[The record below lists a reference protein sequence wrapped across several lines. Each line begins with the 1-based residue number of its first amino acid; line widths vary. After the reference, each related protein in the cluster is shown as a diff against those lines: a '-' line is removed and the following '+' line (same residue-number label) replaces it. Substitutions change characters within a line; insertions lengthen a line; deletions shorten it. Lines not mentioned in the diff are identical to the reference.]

1 MIKRALLEKTAIYL
15 VLIIFGIVF
24 TIPVFWMFSSS
35 FKSLENTLT
44 VTIKWFPEKLHLE
57 NYTEIWGTEQ
67 FETYFL
73 NSLVV
78 AVTVTFATIFLA
90 SLTGYGLSKFDF
102 PGRQVIFLSI
112 LCTMMVPFQV
122 IAIPLYMIVRYFGW
136 IDTYQGLII
145 PAALSGFGVFFMKQY
160 IQTISNEFIDVAR
173 IDGCSE
179 FGIFWRIILPL
190 SKPALSA
197 LGILTFLG
205 SWNNL
210 LWPLIVIQ
218 SERLKTVPL
227 GLAKIM
233 LSQYGVRY
241 NVLMSGAVI
250 ASVPMIMV
258 LLIFQQ
264 RITKGITLGGLKG

>member
-1 MIKRALLEKTAIYL
+1 MIERALLEKTAIYL
-15 VLIIFGIVF
+15 VLIILAIIF

-44 VTIKWFPEKLHLE
+44 VSIKWLPEKLHFE
-57 NYTEIWGTEQ
+57 NYTEIWGAEQ
-67 FETYFL
+67 FKTYFL

-78 AVTVTFATIFLA
+78 AITVTFATIFLA

-102 PGRQVIFLSI
+102 PGRQVIFLFI
-112 LCTMMVPFQV
+112 LSTMMVPFQV
-122 IAIPLYMIVRYFGW
+122 IAIPLYIIVRYFGW

-145 PAALSGFGVFFMKQY
+145 PGALTGFGVFFMKQY

-190 SKPALSA
+190 SKPALAA

-218 SERLKTVPL
+218 SEGLKTLPL

-233 LSQYGVRY
+233 QSEYGVRY
-241 NVLMSGAVI
+241 NVLMSGAAI
-250 ASVPMIMV
+250 ASAPMIIAF
-258 LLIFQQ
+258 LIFQR

>member
-136 IDTYQGLII
+136 INTYQGLII

>member
-1 MIKRALLEKTAIYL
+1 MIERALLEKIAVYL
-15 VLIIFGIVF
+15 VLIILGIIF

-44 VTIKWFPEKLHLE
+44 VSIKWLPEKLHFE
-57 NYTEIWGTEQ
+57 NYTEIWGAEQ
-67 FETYFL
+67 FETYFS

-78 AVTVTFATIFLA
+78 AITVTFATIFLA

-102 PGRQVIFLSI
+102 PGRQVIFLFI
-112 LCTMMVPFQV
+112 LSTMMVPFQV
-122 IAIPLYMIVRYFGW
+122 IAIPLYIIVRYFGW

-145 PAALSGFGVFFMKQY
+145 PGALSGFGVFFMKQY

-190 SKPALSA
+190 SKPALAA

-218 SERLKTVPL
+218 SEGLKTLPL

-233 LSQYGVRY
+233 QSEYGVRY

-250 ASVPMIMV
+250 ASAPMIV
-258 LLIFQQ
+258 AFLIFQR

>member
-1 MIKRALLEKTAIYL
+1 MIERALLEKTAIYL
-15 VLIIFGIVF
+15 VLIILAIIF

-44 VTIKWFPEKLHLE
+44 VSIKWLPEKLHFE
-57 NYTEIWGTEQ
+57 NYTEIWGAEQ
-67 FETYFL
+67 FKTYFL

-78 AVTVTFATIFLA
+78 AITVTFATVFLA

-102 PGRQVIFLSI
+102 PGRQVIFLFI
-112 LCTMMVPFQV
+112 LSTMMVPFQV
-122 IAIPLYMIVRYFGW
+122 IAIPLYIIVRYFGW

-145 PAALSGFGVFFMKQY
+145 PGALTGFGVFFMKQY

-190 SKPALSA
+190 SKPALAA

-218 SERLKTVPL
+218 SEGLKTLPL

-233 LSQYGVRY
+233 QSEYGVRY
-241 NVLMSGAVI
+241 NVLMSGAAI
-250 ASVPMIMV
+250 ASAPMIIAF
-258 LLIFQQ
+258 LIFQR

>member
-1 MIKRALLEKTAIYL
+1 MIERALLEKTAIYL
-15 VLIIFGIVF
+15 VLIILAIIF

-44 VTIKWFPEKLHLE
+44 VSIKWLPEKLHFE
-57 NYTEIWGTEQ
+57 NYTEIWGAEQ
-67 FETYFL
+67 FKTYFS

-78 AVTVTFATIFLA
+78 AITVTFATIFLA

-102 PGRQVIFLSI
+102 PGRQVIFLFI
-112 LCTMMVPFQV
+112 LSTMMVPFQV
-122 IAIPLYMIVRYFGW
+122 IAIPLYIIVRYFGW

-145 PAALSGFGVFFMKQY
+145 PGALSGFGVFFMKQY

-173 IDGCSE
+173 IDGCTE

-190 SKPALSA
+190 SKPALAA

-218 SERLKTVPL
+218 SEGLKTLPL

-233 LSQYGVRY
+233 QSEYGVRY
-241 NVLMSGAVI
+241 NVLMSGAAI
-250 ASVPMIMV
+250 ASAPMIMAF
-258 LLIFQQ
+258 LIFQR

>member
-1 MIKRALLEKTAIYL
+1 MIERALLEKIAVYL
-15 VLIIFGIVF
+15 VLIILGIIF

-44 VTIKWFPEKLHLE
+44 VSIKWLPEKLHFE
-57 NYTEIWGTEQ
+57 NYTEIWGAEQ
-67 FETYFL
+67 FKTYFL

-78 AVTVTFATIFLA
+78 AITVTFATVFLA

-102 PGRQVIFLSI
+102 PGRQVIFLFI
-112 LCTMMVPFQV
+112 LSTMMVPFQV
-122 IAIPLYMIVRYFGW
+122 IAIPLYIIVRYFGW

-145 PAALSGFGVFFMKQY
+145 PGALTGFGVFFMKQY

-190 SKPALSA
+190 SKPALAA

-218 SERLKTVPL
+218 SEGLKTLPL

-233 LSQYGVRY
+233 QSEYGVRY
-241 NVLMSGAVI
+241 NVLMSGAAI
-250 ASVPMIMV
+250 ASAPMIIAF
-258 LLIFQQ
+258 LIFQR

>member
-1 MIKRALLEKTAIYL
+1 MIERALLEKTAIYL
-15 VLIIFGIVF
+15 VLIILAIIF

-44 VTIKWFPEKLHLE
+44 VNIKWLPEKLHFE
-57 NYTEIWGTEQ
+57 NYTEIWGAEQ
-67 FETYFL
+67 FKTYFS

-78 AVTVTFATIFLA
+78 AITVTFATIFLA

-102 PGRQVIFLSI
+102 PGRQVIFLFI
-112 LCTMMVPFQV
+112 LSTMMVPFQV
-122 IAIPLYMIVRYFGW
+122 IVIPLYIIVRYFGW

-145 PAALSGFGVFFMKQY
+145 PGALTGFGVFFMKQY

-190 SKPALSA
+190 SKPALAA

-218 SERLKTVPL
+218 SEGLKTLPL

-233 LSQYGVRY
+233 QSEYGVRY
-241 NVLMSGAVI
+241 NVLMSGAAI
-250 ASVPMIMV
+250 ASAPMIIAF
-258 LLIFQQ
+258 LIFQR

>member
-1 MIKRALLEKTAIYL
+1 MIERALLEKIAVYL
-15 VLIIFGIVF
+15 VLIILGIIF

-44 VTIKWFPEKLHLE
+44 VSIKWLPEKLHFE
-57 NYTEIWGTEQ
+57 NYTEIWGAEQ
-67 FETYFL
+67 FKTYFS

-78 AVTVTFATIFLA
+78 AITVTFATIFLA

-102 PGRQVIFLSI
+102 PGRQVIFLFI
-112 LCTMMVPFQV
+112 LSTMMVPFQV
-122 IAIPLYMIVRYFGW
+122 IAIPLYIIVRYFGW

-145 PAALSGFGVFFMKQY
+145 PGALSGFGVFFMKQY

-190 SKPALSA
+190 SKPALAA

-218 SERLKTVPL
+218 SEGLKTLPL

-233 LSQYGVRY
+233 QSEYGVRY

-250 ASVPMIMV
+250 ASAPMIMAF
-258 LLIFQQ
+258 LIFQR

>member
-1 MIKRALLEKTAIYL
+1 MIERALLEKTAIYL
-15 VLIIFGIVF
+15 VLIILAIIF

-44 VTIKWFPEKLHLE
+44 VSIKWLPEKLHFE
-57 NYTEIWGTEQ
+57 NYTEIWGAEQ
-67 FETYFL
+67 FKTYFL

-78 AVTVTFATIFLA
+78 AITVTFATVFLA

-102 PGRQVIFLSI
+102 PGRQVIFLFI
-112 LCTMMVPFQV
+112 LSTMMVPFQV
-122 IAIPLYMIVRYFGW
+122 IAIPLYIIVRYFGW

-145 PAALSGFGVFFMKQY
+145 PGALTGFGVFFMKQY

-173 IDGCSE
+173 IDGCTE

-190 SKPALSA
+190 SKPALAA

-218 SERLKTVPL
+218 SEGLKTLPL

-233 LSQYGVRY
+233 QSEYGVRY
-241 NVLMSGAVI
+241 NVLMSGAAI
-250 ASVPMIMV
+250 ASAPMIIAF
-258 LLIFQQ
+258 LIFQR

>member
-1 MIKRALLEKTAIYL
+1 MIERGLLEKTAIYL
-15 VLIIFGIVF
+15 VLIILAIIF

-44 VTIKWFPEKLHLE
+44 VSIKWLPEKLHFE
-57 NYTEIWGTEQ
+57 NYTEIWGAEQ
-67 FETYFL
+67 FKTYFL

-78 AVTVTFATIFLA
+78 AITVTFATIFLA

-102 PGRQVIFLSI
+102 PGRQVIFLFI
-112 LCTMMVPFQV
+112 LSTMMVPFQV
-122 IAIPLYMIVRYFGW
+122 IAIPLYIIVRYFGW

-145 PAALSGFGVFFMKQY
+145 PGALTGFGVFFMKQY

-190 SKPALSA
+190 SKPALAA

-218 SERLKTVPL
+218 SEGLKTLPL

-233 LSQYGVRY
+233 QSEYGVRY
-241 NVLMSGAVI
+241 NVLMSGAAI
-250 ASVPMIMV
+250 ASAPMIIAF
-258 LLIFQQ
+258 LIFQR

>member
-1 MIKRALLEKTAIYL
+1 MIERALLEKIAVYL
-15 VLIIFGIVF
+15 VLIILGIIF

-44 VTIKWFPEKLHLE
+44 VSIKWLPEKLHFE
-57 NYTEIWGTEQ
+57 NYTEIWGAEQ
-67 FETYFL
+67 FKTYFS

-78 AVTVTFATIFLA
+78 AITVTFATIFLA

-102 PGRQVIFLSI
+102 PGRQVIFLFI
-112 LCTMMVPFQV
+112 LSTMMVPFQV
-122 IAIPLYMIVRYFGW
+122 IAIPLYIIVRYFGW

-145 PAALSGFGVFFMKQY
+145 PGALSGFGVFFMKQY

-190 SKPALSA
+190 SKPALAA

-218 SERLKTVPL
+218 SEGLKTLPL

-233 LSQYGVRY
+233 QSEYGVRY

-250 ASVPMIMV
+250 ASAPMIV
-258 LLIFQQ
+258 AFLIFQR

>member
-1 MIKRALLEKTAIYL
+1 MIERALLEKTAIYL
-15 VLIIFGIVF
+15 VLIILAIIF

-44 VTIKWFPEKLHLE
+44 VSIKWLPEKLHFE
-57 NYTEIWGTEQ
+57 NYTEIWGAEQ
-67 FETYFL
+67 FKTYFL

-78 AVTVTFATIFLA
+78 AITVTFATIFLA

-102 PGRQVIFLSI
+102 PGRQVIFLFI
-112 LCTMMVPFQV
+112 LSTMMVPFQV
-122 IAIPLYMIVRYFGW
+122 IAIPLYIIVRYFGW

-145 PAALSGFGVFFMKQY
+145 PGALTGFGVFFMKQY

-190 SKPALSA
+190 SKPALAA

-218 SERLKTVPL
+218 SEGLKTLPL

-233 LSQYGVRY
+233 QSEYGVRY
-241 NVLMSGAVI
+241 NVLMSGAAI
-250 ASVPMIMV
+250 ASAPMIMV
-258 LLIFQQ
+258 FLIFQR

>member
-1 MIKRALLEKTAIYL
+1 MIERALLEKTAIYL
-15 VLIIFGIVF
+15 VLIILAIIF

-44 VTIKWFPEKLHLE
+44 VSIKWLPEKLHFE
-57 NYTEIWGTEQ
+57 NYTEIWGAEQ
-67 FETYFL
+67 FKTYFL

-78 AVTVTFATIFLA
+78 AITVTFATVFLA

-102 PGRQVIFLSI
+102 PGRQVIFLFI
-112 LCTMMVPFQV
+112 LSTMMVPFQV
-122 IAIPLYMIVRYFGW
+122 IVIPLYIIVRYFGW

-145 PAALSGFGVFFMKQY
+145 PGALTGFGVFFMKQY

-190 SKPALSA
+190 SKPALAA

-218 SERLKTVPL
+218 SEGLKTLPL

-233 LSQYGVRY
+233 QSEYGVRY
-241 NVLMSGAVI
+241 NVLMSGAAI
-250 ASVPMIMV
+250 ASAPMIIAF
-258 LLIFQQ
+258 LIFQR

>member
-1 MIKRALLEKTAIYL
+1 MIERALLEKTAIYL
-15 VLIIFGIVF
+15 VLIILAIIF

-44 VTIKWFPEKLHLE
+44 VNIKWLPEKLHFE
-57 NYTEIWGTEQ
+57 NYTEIWGAEQ
-67 FETYFL
+67 FKTYFL

-78 AVTVTFATIFLA
+78 AITVTFATIFLA

-102 PGRQVIFLSI
+102 PGRQVIFLFI
-112 LCTMMVPFQV
+112 LSTMMVPFQV
-122 IAIPLYMIVRYFGW
+122 IVIPLYIIVRYFGW

-145 PAALSGFGVFFMKQY
+145 PGALTGFGVFFMKQY

-190 SKPALSA
+190 SKPALAA

-218 SERLKTVPL
+218 SEGLKTLPL

-233 LSQYGVRY
+233 QSEYGVRY
-241 NVLMSGAVI
+241 NVLMSGAAI
-250 ASVPMIMV
+250 ASAPMIMAF
-258 LLIFQQ
+258 LIFQR

>member
-136 IDTYQGLII
+136 INTYQGLII

-218 SERLKTVPL
+218 SEKLKTVPL

-241 NVLMSGAVI
+241 NILMSGAVI

>member
-1 MIKRALLEKTAIYL
+1 MIERALLEKTAIYL
-15 VLIIFGIVF
+15 VLIILAIIF

-44 VTIKWFPEKLHLE
+44 VNIKWLPEKLHFG
-57 NYTEIWGTEQ
+57 NYTEIWGAEQ
-67 FETYFL
+67 FKTYFS

-78 AVTVTFATIFLA
+78 AITVTFATIFLA

-102 PGRQVIFLSI
+102 PGRQVIFLFI
-112 LCTMMVPFQV
+112 LSTMMVPFQV
-122 IAIPLYMIVRYFGW
+122 IVIPLYIIVRYFGW

-145 PAALSGFGVFFMKQY
+145 PGALTGFGVFFMKQY

-190 SKPALSA
+190 SKPALAA

-218 SERLKTVPL
+218 SEGLKTLPL

-233 LSQYGVRY
+233 QSEYGVRY
-241 NVLMSGAVI
+241 NVLMSGAAI
-250 ASVPMIMV
+250 ASAPMIIAF
-258 LLIFQQ
+258 LIFQR

>member
-1 MIKRALLEKTAIYL
+1 MIERALLEKTAIYL
-15 VLIIFGIVF
+15 VLIILGIIF

-44 VTIKWFPEKLHLE
+44 VSIKWLPEKLHFE
-57 NYTEIWGTEQ
+57 NYTEIWGAEQ
-67 FETYFL
+67 FKTYFS

-78 AVTVTFATIFLA
+78 AITVTFATIFLA

-102 PGRQVIFLSI
+102 PGRQVIFLFI
-112 LCTMMVPFQV
+112 LSTMMVPFQV
-122 IAIPLYMIVRYFGW
+122 IAIPLYIIVRYFGW

-145 PAALSGFGVFFMKQY
+145 PGALSGFGVFFMKQY

-190 SKPALSA
+190 SKPALAA

-218 SERLKTVPL
+218 SEGLKTLPL

-233 LSQYGVRY
+233 QSEYGVRY
-241 NVLMSGAVI
+241 NVLMSGAAI
-250 ASVPMIMV
+250 ASAPMIMV
-258 LLIFQQ
+258 FLIFQR

>member
-1 MIKRALLEKTAIYL
+1 MIERGLLEKTAIYL
-15 VLIIFGIVF
+15 VLIILAIIF

-44 VTIKWFPEKLHLE
+44 VSIKWLPEKLHFE
-57 NYTEIWGTEQ
+57 NYTEIWGAEQ
-67 FETYFL
+67 FKTYFL

-78 AVTVTFATIFLA
+78 AITVTFATIFLA

-102 PGRQVIFLSI
+102 PGRQVIFLFI
-112 LCTMMVPFQV
+112 LSTMMVPFQV
-122 IAIPLYMIVRYFGW
+122 IAIPLYIIVRYFGW

-145 PAALSGFGVFFMKQY
+145 PGALTGFGVFFMKQY

-173 IDGCSE
+173 FDGCSE

-190 SKPALSA
+190 SKPALAA

-218 SERLKTVPL
+218 SEGLKTLPL

-233 LSQYGVRY
+233 QSEYGVRY
-241 NVLMSGAVI
+241 NVLMSGAAI
-250 ASVPMIMV
+250 ASAPMIMAF
-258 LLIFQQ
+258 LIFQR

>member
-1 MIKRALLEKTAIYL
+1 MIQRALLEKTAIYL
-15 VLIIFGIVF
+15 VLIILAIIF

-44 VTIKWFPEKLHLE
+44 VSIKWLPEKLHFE
-57 NYTEIWGTEQ
+57 NYTEIWGAEQ
-67 FETYFL
+67 FKTYFL

-78 AVTVTFATIFLA
+78 AITVTFATIFLA

-102 PGRQVIFLSI
+102 PGRQVIFLFI
-112 LCTMMVPFQV
+112 LSTMMVPFQV
-122 IAIPLYMIVRYFGW
+122 IAIPLYIIVRYFGW

-145 PAALSGFGVFFMKQY
+145 PGALSGFGVFFMKQY

-190 SKPALSA
+190 SKPALAA

-218 SERLKTVPL
+218 SEGLKTLPL

-233 LSQYGVRY
+233 QSEYGVRY
-241 NVLMSGAVI
+241 NVLMSGAAI
-250 ASVPMIMV
+250 ASAPMIIAF
-258 LLIFQQ
+258 LIFQR

>member
-1 MIKRALLEKTAIYL
+1 MVERALLEKTVIYL
-15 VLIIFGIVF
+15 VLIIFGIIF

-44 VTIKWFPEKLHLE
+44 VSIKWLPEKLHFE
-57 NYTEIWGTEQ
+57 NYTEIWGAEQ
-67 FETYFL
+67 FKTYFL

-78 AVTVTFATIFLA
+78 AITVTFATIFLA

-102 PGRQVIFLSI
+102 PGRQVIFLFI
-112 LCTMMVPFQV
+112 LSTMMVPFQV
-122 IAIPLYMIVRYFGW
+122 IAIPLYIIVRYFGW

-145 PAALSGFGVFFMKQY
+145 PGALSGFGVFFMKQY
-160 IQTISNEFIDVAR
+160 IQTISSEFIDVAR

-190 SKPALSA
+190 SKPALAA

-218 SERLKTVPL
+218 SEGLKTLPL

-233 LSQYGVRY
+233 QSEYGVRY

-250 ASVPMIMV
+250 ASIPMIMV